1 MAVAWAFYPFPMH
14 SQPYKN
20 RMADANLTR
29 IPPFSYVH
37 VFDSNTNLTYVV
49 EGPLTFVKK
58 DHEQIVLGPEKMIKI
73 TPMNYIIIAN
83 PVICTEEGKVALN
96 AFGMAAIRF
105 GDKEIRTL
113 ETHPEQFPLYPG
125 EASEGALK
133 KIPVILQNEALKLR
147 ANRYYEDSEAKRHA
161 GDEWLHRGPCSYVPR
176 IECEILEIVKPITIK
191 SNVALRIRAK
201 RETVDKYGN
210 KRKAG
215 AEWLVRETGYYLPGV
230 DEEVM
235 GDVKAIV
242 LTEKTALQ
250 LRALETHEDVYGKTR
265 KTGEEWLVTLK
276 DSDTHIPDVTE
287 IVIKS
292 LVPIILNSR
301 QYCYVLNP
309 MRDNVCQLGVR
320 ELRIGEKKFFLQPG
334 EELESGKIHDVYVLS
349 DQQALLLRAVKRIE
363 RAKEVHEPGECWM
376 IYGPCDF
383 IPTVEVE
390 VVEVRKSIPLAENE
404 GIYVRDTRTGEVKSV
419 IGQAYMLL
427 PHEQLWEMELEPRV
441 EKLLQAQA
449 PGKRDKSRVV
459 AFRVP
464 HNSAVQVY
472 DYRMRQSR
480 VVFGPDRIMLGP
492 DEQFTVLSLSGE
504 TPKREGVIQ
513 SLYLNLGPDFMTE
526 QVVVETLDHARLALT
541 LSYSW
546 EFDVNR
552 EDPVSANKLFK
563 VKDFVGDACKTL
575 ASRIRGNV
583 SSHSFEYFHLHS
595 VEIITAAVFG
605 KRKDDPRKEIR
616 FTSNNLVVR
625 QVDIQTV
632 EPVDEKTKESLQK
645 SVTMA
650 IEITTE
656 ASKAKAEHQAKLQ
669 GQSAAGQLNLQKIN
683 DEVEAERAKQNLIA
697 LKAKSLEVQ
706 QSGKAV
712 AEASSRAKASKIEWE
727 GRVSQAE
734 LEVEASS
741 IQHQADVQMQKDKD
755 HAEEEHE
762 LALMEIE
769 VNKSRELARI
779 EAEKFA
785 NTMNAVGRST
795 VVSMARAGPE
805 FQSKMLKGLGLKGFM
820 VMSGKNPINLFS
832 TASGMLGNPGA

>member
-1 MAVAWAFYPFPMH
+1 MP

-20 RMADANLTR
+20 RMADVNLTR

-73 TPMNYIIIAN
+73 TPMSFVVISN
-83 PVICTEEGKVALN
+83 PVIRTEENKVALN
-96 AFGMAAIRF
+96 DFGMAAIRF

-125 EASEGALK
+125 EAMEGALK
-133 KIPVILQNEALKLR
+133 KIQVILQNEALKLR
-147 ANRYYEDSEAKRHA
+147 ASRDYVDPSGVKRQA

-176 IECEILEIVKPITIK
+176 VECEVVEIVKPITIK

-201 RETVDKYGN
+201 RETVDKYGK

-215 AEWLVRETGYYLPGV
+215 ADWLVRETGYYLPGV
-230 DEEVM
+230 DEEVL
-235 GDVKAIV
+235 GEVKAIV

-250 LRALETHEDVYGKTR
+250 LRALETHEDVYGKVR

-287 IVIKS
+287 QVVKTINPIV
-292 LVPIILNSR
+292 LNSR
-301 QYCYVLNP
+301 QFCYILNP
-309 MRDNVCQLGVR
+309 VKNDVCQLGLR
-320 ELRIGEKKFFLQPG
+320 ELRTGEKKFFLQPG
-334 EELESGKIHDVYVLS
+334 EELESGKIQDVYVLS
-349 DQQALLLRAVKRIE
+349 DQQALLLKAVQHVEQSDGK
-363 RAKEVHEPGECWM
+363 VHKPGERWM

-404 GIYVRDTRTGEVKSV
+404 GIYVRDARSGEVKSV
-419 IGQAYMLL
+419 IGTAYMLL

-441 EKLLQAQA
+441 EKLLQAQS

-464 HNSAVQVY
+464 HNSSVQVY
-472 DYRMRQSR
+472 DYRKRQSR

-504 TPKREGVIQ
+504 TPKKEGVIQ
-513 SLYLNLGPDFMTE
+513 SLYLNMGPDFMTD

-541 LSYSW
+541 VSYSW

-552 EDPVSANKLFK
+552 DDPVSANKLFK
-563 VKDFVGDACKTL
+563 VKDFVGDTCKTL

-616 FTSNNLVVR
+616 FSANNLVVR

-669 GQSAAGQLNLQKIN
+669 AQSAAGQLHLQKIN

-741 IQHQADVQMQKDKD
+741 IQHQADVQMQKDKYLT
-755 HAEEEHE
+755 EEEHE
-762 LALMEIE
+762 RALMELEIT
-769 VNKSRELARI
+769 KSRELARI

>member
-1 MAVAWAFYPFPMH
+1 
-14 SQPYKN
+14 
-20 RMADANLTR
+20 MADANLTR

-73 TPMNYIIIAN
+73 TPMTYIVIAN
-83 PVICTEEGKVALN
+83 PVIRGEDGKVVEN
-96 AFGMAAIRF
+96 AFGMASLRF
-105 GDKEIRTL
+105 GDKEIRTI
-113 ETHPEQFPLYPG
+113 ETHSEQFPLYPG
-125 EASEGALK
+125 EGLEGSLK
-133 KIPVILQNEALKLR
+133 KIPVVLQNEALKLR
-147 ANRYYEDSEAKRHA
+147 ATREHVDASGTTRHA
-161 GDEWLHRGPCSYVPR
+161 GDEWLHRGPCSYIPR
-176 IECEILEIVKPITIK
+176 VECEILEIVKPITIK
-191 SNVALRIRAK
+191 ANSALRIRAK
-201 RETVDKYGN
+201 RETTDKYSK

-215 AEWLVRETGYYLPGV
+215 EEWLVREQGFYLPGV
-230 DEEVM
+230 DEEII
-235 GDVKAIV
+235 GEVKAVV
-242 LTEKTALQ
+242 LTEKMALQ
-250 LRALETHEDVYGKTR
+250 LRALENHQDVYGKER
-265 KTGEEWLVTLK
+265 KTGEEWLVTLQ

-287 IVIKS
+287 QIVKTIN
-292 LVPIILNSR
+292 PIVLNSR
-301 QYCYVLNP
+301 QFCYVLNP
-309 MRDNVCQLGVR
+309 YENGVCQLGKR
-320 ELRIGEKKFFLQPG
+320 ELRTGEKKFFLKPG
-334 EELESGKIHDVYVLS
+334 EELESGKIQDVYVLS
-349 DQQALLLRAVKRIE
+349 DQQALLLKAIQTFTMGDK
-363 RAKEVHEPGECWM
+363 VHQPGERWM
-376 IYGPCDF
+376 IYGPCDY

-404 GIYVRDTRTGEVKSV
+404 GIYVRDIRTGEVKSV
-419 IGQAYMLL
+419 IGTAYMLL
-427 PHEQLWEMELEPRV
+427 PHEELWHMELEARV
-441 EKLLQAQA
+441 EKLLQAQTA
-449 PGKRDKSRVV
+449 GKRDKSRVV
-459 AFRVP
+459 TFRVP

-472 DYRMRQSR
+472 DYRKRQSR

-492 DEQFTVLSLSGE
+492 DEQFTVINLSGG
-504 TPKREGVIQ
+504 TPKRGGVIQ
-513 SLYLNLGPDFMTE
+513 SLYLNLGPDFMTD

-552 EDPVSANKLFK
+552 DDLESANKLFK
-563 VKDFVGDACKTL
+563 VKDFVGDTCKTL

-605 KRKDDPRKEIR
+605 KRKDDPKKEIR
-616 FTSNNLVVR
+616 FFANGLVVR
-625 QVDIQTV
+625 QVDIQSV

-669 GQSAAGQLNLQKIN
+669 AQSAAGQLQLQRIN
-683 DEVEAERAKQNLIA
+683 DEVEAEKAKQNLIA

-706 QSGKAV
+706 QSGKAM

-727 GRVSQAE
+727 GRVTQTE
-734 LEVEASS
+734 LEVQASS
-741 IQHQADVQMQKDKD
+741 IQHQTDLQMQKDKYQT
-755 HAEEEHE
+755 EEEHE
-762 LALMEIE
+762 RAIMELE
-769 VNKSRELARI
+769 VSKSRELARI